1 MEDVMGIERADRGGL
16 QKVYQQTIDALI
28 AAAGQ
33 RDRTAE
39 GHSQRV
45 TRYCMAIGRV
55 LGITGEEALNLKYA
69 AGLHDIG
76 KVAISRKIINKLG
89 KLTDGEFAIMKQHS
103 TIALRI
109 LSKVD
114 GLEEAAPM
122 IKHHHERFDGKG
134 YPDGLIGKDIPL
146 GSRII
151 AVAEA
156 FDILTSDVPW
166 RDAMDQESALRELE
180 ACAGTQFDPAMVEAF
195 REAITT
201 GLVER

>member
-1 MEDVMGIERADRGGL
+1 MGIERADRGGL
-16 QKVYQQTIDALI
+16 QRVYQQTIDALI

-55 LGITGEEALNLKYA
+55 LGITGEEGLNLKYA

-114 GLEEAAPM
+114 GLEDAAPM

-134 YPDGLIGKDIPL
+134 YPDGLVGEDIPL